1 MKLQREGKRAAV
13 SSLEMCDFGRSY
25 KGRVVAAPTDGRPSF
40 IVGRS
45 YDEVGPTKIFGGSA
59 RFFVSVASGK
69 GNHYDEPSTK
79 F

>member
-1 MKLQREGKRAAV
+1 MRLRTFVRGT
-13 SSLEMCDFGRSY
+13 G
-25 KGRVVAAPTDGRPSF
+25 GGGGTDGRTAVRSSSDF
-40 IVGRS
+40 IH
-45 YDEVGPTKIFGGSA
+45 DEVGPTKIFGGSA